1 MCIFKIKFICPHS
14 SERKT
19 KTKMQMPVILT
30 KCISHQLFF
39 LECAEWIEEKNTC
52 AWWILCNT
60 LFLVWIVHSLAMMEC
75 FTQNKSCLLFTF
87 SHINSLAIHM
97 NAVLFRYVHENHE
110 NVRRFSIDFHFTQ
123 LIGHTSLRI
132 NSSTAGRWPTEIC
145 QIEGNHWIYHWS
157 TKCFSFTHFSLFFL
171 NLNRKYLNK
180 EINFR
185 HFFFCYF
192 SFFSLFK
199 IRY

>member
-75 FTQNKSCLLFTF
+75 LTQNKSCLLFTF

-110 NVRRFSIDFHFTQ
+110 NVWRFSIDFHFTQ

-132 NSSTAGRWPTEIC
+132 NSSTAGRNLSDW
-145 QIEGNHWIYHWS
+145 GKS
-157 TKCFSFTHFSLFFL
+157 L
-171 NLNRKYLNK
+171 NLSLKY
-180 EINFR
+180 EM
-185 HFFFCYF
+185 FFFH
-192 SFFSLFK
+192 SFFIIFPQPQPKIFK
-199 IRY
+199 